1 MYPTPCY
8 GNQTLCDCCMCCFI
22 DECIFKFKEQGFP
35 QALKTWE
42 GSSKFDGVGGGG
54 GEGGSFSKNIGELGG
69 HNMTFL
75 KSR

>member
-35 QALKTWE
+35 QALNTWE
-42 GSSKFDGVGGGG
+42 GSSKFDGVGGR
-54 GEGGSFSKNIGELGG
+54 EVRVVALVKTLGSLGVII
-69 HNMTFL
+69 
-75 KSR
+75 

>member
-42 GSSKFDGVGGGG
+42 GSSKFDGVGGR
-54 GEGGSFSKNIGELGG
+54 EVRVVALVKTLGSLGVII
-69 HNMTFL
+69 
-75 KSR
+75 

>member
-22 DECIFKFKEQGFP
+22 DECIFKFKKQGFP

-54 GEGGSFSKNIGELGG
+54 EVRVVALVKTLGSLGVII
-69 HNMTFL
+69 
-75 KSR
+75 